1 MRLHFTRHG
10 FSLAALLLV
19 GCDTGDHI
27 KDASVEDRLAREAGC
42 VTAAERLNLYDEAQ
56 RHLAHANDEARH
68 HFEVTG
74 KPNDVQRYL
83 VASRRLSATLSAGFA
98 AQQLNTRCGG
108 HVTVGQVQAAE

>member
-1 MRLHFTRHG
+1 MAAIV
-10 FSLAALLLV
+10 LAA

-27 KDASVEDRLAREAGC
+27 RDASVEDRLAREAGC

-68 HFEVTG
+68 RFDATG

-83 VASRRLSATLSAGFA
+83 IPSRQISARLSAGFA

-108 HVTVGQVQAAE
+108 RVTVGQFQAAQ